1 MSRVAVVFG
10 GPSPEH
16 DVSILTGLRAARTL
30 SDGGHDPLALY
41 WGKAGH
47 WYSVSPT
54 LEARDFAEGPPR
66 RSQELSFTL
75 GPEGGFFARKR
86 RIDAAVILNCCHGGP
101 GEDGTLQAGFEL
113 SGLRSTG
120 PSGSGAALGMDKYAF
135 GAAVAAAGLRTLP
148 RGLLTPAADPPA
160 LDFGPPYIVKPRFG
174 GSSIGIEVMAG
185 LDDAGALVRASPHM
199 RDGAVVEPYLA
210 ESRDVNIAIRTH
222 PELQLSAIEAPVR
235 QEAGGI
241 LTYAHKY
248 LRSADGLE
256 GAPRELPADLPDQ
269 VAADIRASAARVAEI
284 VGVRSVARL
293 DFLVQGTDVW
303 VNEINTIPGSLA
315 SYLWIEPK
323 IPFEQQLLDMIEEAE
338 KEPPRTFSAAG
349 ADGTL
354 LRSAESIAS
363 KLA

>member
-1 MSRVAVVFG
+1 MPRLAVVFG

-66 RSQELSFTL
+66 KSQELTFTV

-86 RIDAAVILNCCHGGP
+86 RIESGVILNCCHGGP
-101 GEDGTLQAGFEL
+101 GEDGTLQAAFEL
-113 SGLRSTG
+113 SALRATG
-120 PSGSGAALGMDKYAF
+120 PSAAAAALGMDKYAF

-148 RGLLTPAADPPA
+148 RALLAPGDDPPGI
-160 LDFGPPYIVKPRFG
+160 DFGPPYIVKPRFG
-174 GSSIGIEVMAG
+174 GSSIGIEVAAG
-185 LDDAGALVRASPHM
+185 LDDAVALVRASPHM

-210 ESRDVNIAIRTH
+210 ESRDVNVAIRTH
-222 PELQLSAIEAPVR
+222 PDLQLSAIEAPVR
-235 QEAGGI
+235 QDTAGI

-248 LRSADGLE
+248 LRSAEGLE
-256 GAPRELPADLPDQ
+256 GAPRELPAQLPDD
-269 VAADIRASAARVAEI
+269 VEADIRGSAVRVASV

-293 DFLVQGTDVW
+293 DFLVQGRDVW

-315 SYLWIEPK
+315 SYLWIEPR
-323 IPFEQQLLDMIEEAE
+323 ISFEQQLLDMIEEAE

-354 LRSAESIAS
+354 LRSAESIAA